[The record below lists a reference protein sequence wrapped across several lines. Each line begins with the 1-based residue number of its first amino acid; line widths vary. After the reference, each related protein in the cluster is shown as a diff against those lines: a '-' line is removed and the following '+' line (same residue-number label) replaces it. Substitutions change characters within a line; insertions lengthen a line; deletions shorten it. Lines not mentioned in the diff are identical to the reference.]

1 MAYID
6 LSYEGKK
13 KFFGP
18 LWIKMM
24 KELKDMY
31 DIEGRYN
38 MLDIGCGKG
47 VLTEIAS
54 KSLGIDDVVG
64 ISILEDEV
72 EFSKKAY
79 PQFDFFNMNVENMSF
94 KDNEFDLI
102 FSRGSYRFWKNKT
115 KAFSEVYRVLRPGG
129 FALIG
134 GGFGRI
140 NPKEDVKEARKNLG
154 NFRGKSGAD
163 SRIPYPSRERLA
175 QMISDAGVKEFD
187 FTPED
192 YPGMWIT
199 FSKKAREA

>member
-6 LSYEGKK
+6 LSYQGKK

-24 KELKDMY
+24 EELKGMY
-31 DIEGRYN
+31 DIENRQN

-54 KSLGIDDVVG
+54 KSLSIDDVIG
-64 ISILEDEV
+64 ISVLDDEI
-72 EFSKKAY
+72 EFAKRTY
-79 PQFDFFNMNVENMSF
+79 PQFDFFRMDVEDMSF
-94 KDNEFDLI
+94 KDGEFDLI

-129 FALIG
+129 FAVIG
-134 GGFGRI
+134 GGFGRV
-140 NPKEDVKEARKNLG
+140 NPKEDVKKAREGLG
-154 NFRGKSGAD
+154 KFRGKSGAD
-163 SRIPYPSRERLA
+163 SKIPYPSREKLA
-175 QMISDAGVKEFD
+175 QMIKDAGIKDFD

-199 FSKKAREA
+199 FGKDNIT